1 MNRTALALFALA
13 SAPAFA
19 QIVNGS
25 FETGQAYVGAPI
37 FWSPGTPAPWYATS
51 FTPDMYDNTGADG
64 WNLAGIPAYNGMF
77 SGVAACDGNRFIGIA
92 ASTSFGGFSESFA
105 QVTAPLVAGQSY
117 TLNACMAVDD
127 RGYAVPYGGPFFG
140 RGEIDVFL
148 DNNLIGTFSQNTA
161 SLTWEARSITFTATS
176 SLPATFEFFARVE
189 PLSQHASYMALDGIR
204 LIPAPGSVALLGL
217 GGLLGTRR
225 R

>member
-25 FETGQAYVGAPI
+25 FESGQAYVGAPNI
-37 FWSPGTPAPWYATS
+37 FSAGTPAPWYATS

-77 SGVAACDGNRFIGIA
+77 SGMAACDGNRFIGFA
-92 ASTSFGGFSESFA
+92 AGVGFSESFA
-105 QVTAPLVAGQSY
+105 QVTAPLNQGQTY
-117 TLNACMAVDD
+117 TLSACMAVDD
-127 RGYAVPYGGPFFG
+127 RGYAVPFGGPYSG

-176 SLPATFEFFARVE
+176 TLPATFEFVARAD
-189 PLSQHASYMALDGIR
+189 PLSQHPSYMGLDGIR
-204 LIPAPGSVALLGL
+204 LVPAPGAVALLGL

-225 R
+225 RR